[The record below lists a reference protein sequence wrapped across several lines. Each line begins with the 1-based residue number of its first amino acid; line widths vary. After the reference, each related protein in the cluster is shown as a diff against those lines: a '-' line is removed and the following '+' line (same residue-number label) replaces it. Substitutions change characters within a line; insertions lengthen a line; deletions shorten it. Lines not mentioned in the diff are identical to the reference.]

1 LAVSG
6 MTNLAGL
13 ADDIL
18 VDTLLMEIAGLLGR
32 FIEFGE
38 HGHIDLRAMPL
49 SPACIDN
56 LERRLGQG
64 EVTAVVQ
71 AAGRSDIRETGFP
84 GVWWTR
90 HEDEAGRLIALL
102 IEVADVPSI
111 LAAER
116 VDMARGR
123 QGLRGRTHLAGHAAS
138 HKRTVAGP

>member
-1 LAVSG
+1 
-6 MTNLAGL
+6 MTNLAAL

-32 FIEFGE
+32 FIEYGE
-38 HGHIDLRAMPL
+38 HGRIDLRAMPL
-49 SPACIDN
+49 SPACLAN
-56 LERRLGQG
+56 LEQRLGQG
-64 EVTAVVQ
+64 EVTAVIA

-111 LAAER
+111 LLADR

-123 QGLRGRTHLAGHAAS
+123 QRLRSRTHLAAHAAS
-138 HKRTVAGP
+138 HPRTVRGP